1 MIDPVFKAFLEKEQR
16 RARWAMEIPASDIRY
31 SIKSRPVSAN
41 EIVYDVFAI
50 DYTKH
55 GRDPTMANPNYLGT
69 FPFYDEA
76 HAFAENA
83 RDGKRVFYFK
93 GLGLAFGKK
102 KVV

>member
-1 MIDPVFKAFLEKEQR
+1 VIDPAFKAFLEAEQR

-31 SIKSRPVSAN
+31 SIKSRPSALGV
-41 EIVYDVFAI
+41 VYDVFTI
-50 DYTKH
+50 DNTKH
-55 GRDPTMANPNYLGT
+55 GRDPEMAKPSYLGT
-69 FPFYDEA
+69 FPFYEEA